1 MAIHVL
7 VISSYRGPR
16 TFRMAMQLVH
26 LVIPFLIILNFPSLK
41 KQVLMQTMQRL
52 MVGTCIAIT
61 YYMYIMYAVY
71 YSSVSRNEMCLW
83 NYSFCSQ
90 KSRNLMW
97 FGCCLYWKIKRNLT
111 IDFWQVKTVMVQTLR
126 YGLTWKLRIKTKS
139 SRAIFQFKKTLK

>member
-7 VISSYRGPR
+7 VISSYRGPM

-61 YYMYIMYAVY
+61 YYMYIMCAVY
-71 YSSVSRNEMCLW
+71 YSSVSRNKGERCACEIIHSVL
-83 NYSFCSQ
+83 
-90 KSRNLMW
+90 KSL
-97 FGCCLYWKIKRNLT
+97 GT
-111 IDFWQVKTVMVQTLR
+111 
-126 YGLTWKLRIKTKS
+126 
-139 SRAIFQFKKTLK
+139 